1 MHTELGRAVSRVL
14 GRVAWDG
21 KWGQVSPALFQI
33 YSAENAW
40 NVSEHDPLPRWLA
53 GLVLVT
59 WPRCNYTGTV
69 TGCRP
74 QSSEERAGAGRRIVT
89 PYNGAFVPPL
99 RCVSS
104 VHTMAVSHVSIF
116 SLVNTEIS
124 EESQSQERT
133 VHYNNTNG
141 ERTDTFNLVDEDR
154 SEKISASLG
163 ITLI

>member
-1 MHTELGRAVSRVL
+1 
-14 GRVAWDG
+14 
-21 KWGQVSPALFQI
+21 
-33 YSAENAW
+33 
-40 NVSEHDPLPRWLA
+40 
-53 GLVLVT
+53 
-59 WPRCNYTGTV
+59 
-69 TGCRP
+69 
-74 QSSEERAGAGRRIVT
+74 
-89 PYNGAFVPPL
+89 
-99 RCVSS
+99 
-104 VHTMAVSHVSIF
+104 MAVSHVSIF